1 MVKLFLHVT
10 QETQDERLQAR
21 LDHPWKRWKV
31 HAEDFRNRARRE
43 DYLDALKDMFANTNT
58 RWAPWQVI
66 DGNNKKA
73 ARIAALTADV
83 DALEKQ
89 VPMKQPTPRSEER
102 RVGEECVSRGS
113 TRWAPEQ

>member
-43 DYLDALKDMFANTNT
+43 DYLDALKDMFANKNT
-58 RWAPWQVI
+58 RWALWQVI
-66 DGNNKKA
+66 YGNHKKA
-73 ARIAALTADV
+73 ALNAALAQ
-83 DALEKQ
+83 K
-89 VPMKQPTPRSEER
+89 
-102 RVGEECVSRGS
+102 RVGRERGGTYEENWVGR
-113 TRWAPEQ
+113 EVKK